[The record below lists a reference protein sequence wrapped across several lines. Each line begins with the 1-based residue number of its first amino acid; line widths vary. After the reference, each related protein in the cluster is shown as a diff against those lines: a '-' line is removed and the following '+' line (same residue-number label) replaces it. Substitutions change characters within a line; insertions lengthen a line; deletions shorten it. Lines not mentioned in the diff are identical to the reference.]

1 MAFKRSGVRFPSAPP
16 LKKPPFTAAFLMD
29 EGDGSEDL
37 RQGFDYKA
45 QADGSTPVP
54 KRAAPQRQLKRSA
67 EYSPQLKIPVKPN
80 KINQCCDFILQQRR
94 V

>member
-1 MAFKRSGVRFPSAPP
+1 
-16 LKKPPFTAAFLMD
+16 MD

-37 RQGFDYKA
+37 KQGFDYKA

-67 EYSPQLKIPVKPN
+67 EYSPQLKIQVKTN
-80 KINQCCDFILQQRR
+80 KNKPMLRFYITTKKSVKKPENCPDKT
-94 V
+94 